1 MALQLSRQVGVVKQ
15 GELIIEHNKCK
26 QQLQRLDGS
35 EQRISQVIEAH
46 ETM

>member
-1 MALQLSRQVGVVKQ
+1 MFGSQQHRCATREN
-15 GELIIEHNKCK
+15 ELIIEHNKCK